1 MTRYVFLVG
10 ALASLVMTLAAVSH
24 AATNLNSSRSN
35 VYRLV
40 YPPVVT
46 PAQATAILAE
56 LDKVKPGGDV
66 DEATVRA
73 ILQKHIG
80 AVKSAR
86 NQKLIII
93 IRPAGGTP
101 KLKSILLL
109 ENAADEPQAI
119 AVSDEGAPAD
129 KSSKGKKSTK

>member
-10 ALASLVMTLAAVSH
+10 ALTSLVVTLASVSY

-35 VYRLV
+35 IYRLV

-46 PAQATAILAE
+46 AAQATAILAE

-66 DEATVRA
+66 DEATVRG
-73 ILQKHIG
+73 ILQKHVG

-86 NQKLIII
+86 SQKLIII
-93 IRPAGGTP
+93 IRPSDGP
-101 KLKSILLL
+101 RKLKSILIL

-119 AVSDEGAPAD
+119 AVSDEGVS
-129 KSSKGKKSTK
+129 SSKGKKSTK

>member
-1 MTRYVFLVG
+1 MTSL
-10 ALASLVMTLAAVSH
+10 LVMMASISYASI
-24 AATNLNSSRSN
+24 NLNSSRSN
-35 VYRLV
+35 VFRLV

-56 LDKVKPGGDV
+56 LGKVKPGGDV

-86 NQKLIII
+86 GQNLIII
-93 IRPAGGTP
+93 IRPGAGTP
-101 KLKSILLL
+101 KLTSILIL
-109 ENAADEPQAI
+109 ENAADEAAAI
-119 AVSDEGAPAD
+119 AVSDPGVPSD
-129 KSSKGKKSTK
+129 KSSTGKKSTK